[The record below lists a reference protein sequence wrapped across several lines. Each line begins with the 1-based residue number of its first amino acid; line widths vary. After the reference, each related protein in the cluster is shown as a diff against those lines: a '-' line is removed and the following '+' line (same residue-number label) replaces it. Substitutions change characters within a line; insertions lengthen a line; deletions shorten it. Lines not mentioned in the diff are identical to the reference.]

1 MMILLGEA
9 VTNLL
14 VAQIDF
20 FAYKHKIR
28 HYARLTFLAVF
39 CTMFFGEGSNSVI
52 VSGRLA
58 NLIMI
63 SEEHWKNE
71 VILFQ
76 NIYGNRGSVVLRV
89 QVMLITYC
97 FCDFLFHGYPCMT
110 NENVKFN
117 CRKKYGFHLTDK
129 GHAKLGHL

>member
-14 VAQIDF
+14 AAQIDF
-20 FAYKHKIR
+20 VTFKHEIR
-28 HYARLTFLAVF
+28 HYARLAIFGCILYNVL
-39 CTMFFGEGSNSVI
+39 GEGSNSEI

-63 SEEHWKNE
+63 SEEHWKNDA
-71 VILFQ
+71 ILFR
-76 NIYGNRGSVVLRV
+76 NVYGHRESVVLRV

-97 FCDFLFHGYPCMT
+97 F
-110 NENVKFN
+110 
-117 CRKKYGFHLTDK
+117 LTFCFM
-129 GHAKLGHL
+129 GTLA

>member
-1 MMILLGEA
+1 MILLGEA

-20 FAYKHKIR
+20 VAFKHKIR
-28 HYARLTFLAVF
+28 HYARLAIFGCILYNV
-39 CTMFFGEGSNSVI
+39 FGEGSNSVI

-63 SEEHWKNE
+63 SEEHWKNDE
-71 VILFQ
+71 ISFQ
-76 NIYGNRGSVVLRV
+76 NVYGHRESVDLRV
-89 QVMLITYC
+89 QEVLITYS

-110 NENVKFN
+110 KENVM
-117 CRKKYGFHLTDK
+117 L
-129 GHAKLGHL
+129 